1 MLPPWHN
8 EKLSFLWSTTTC
20 MTTSPSLWEHQQNT
34 TTLAKNYEELKTE
47 ITQIKQ
53 TYAEITMNSELT
65 EQNTQ
70 KINENTNME
79 NMAKEITTLNH

>member
-1 MLPPWHN
+1 
-8 EKLSFLWSTTTC
+8 
-20 MTTSPSLWEHQQNT
+20 
-34 TTLAKNYEELKTE
+34 
-47 ITQIKQ
+47 
-53 TYAEITMNSELT
+53 MNSELT